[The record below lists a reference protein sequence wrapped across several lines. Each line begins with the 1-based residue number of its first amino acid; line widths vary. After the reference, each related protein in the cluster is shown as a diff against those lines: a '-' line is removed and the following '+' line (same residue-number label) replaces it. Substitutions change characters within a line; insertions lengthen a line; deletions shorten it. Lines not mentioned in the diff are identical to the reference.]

1 MNCYY
6 CGDIATKLKK
16 IKVVYF
22 SDSISKPVKP
32 LCDNCCDSHPK
43 VKS

>member
-6 CGDIATKLKK
+6 CGDIATKVKK

-22 SDSISKPVKP
+22 TDSISKPVKP
-32 LCDNCCDSHPK
+32 LCDDHYDDTATIK
-43 VKS
+43 